1 MARRWPRPAVDTELL
16 MKRLLL
22 LALCLCSLS
31 ACDTAKR
38 SRLSSDTLRIAID
51 PPAVNGVIVFNSTM
65 TLNAVCRSPQSPDP
79 DVTPVWTVENNLGT
93 FDPATGKKVIFT
105 AGSIIGTGAI
115 YASIGSVRSPALS
128 ISVAHST
135 SAVVKTVLPIYSDEG
150 LIAVGIHIPDIYK
163 WGQKDSVIPGT
174 GNPGLTESSGG
185 GAPGDAAAYMT
196 DPSGVESYVGWGIT
210 LDKND
215 TTFKADFAAYAAG
228 TIKFYLKTNR
238 ALAGFERVF
247 INVEEANKTKNPP
260 LVITAGYGWNHAV
273 SSWQEVTV
281 PVADITGVN
290 LANIHLP
297 FEITVDNLSSPIT
310 MDVDDVRWE
319 R

>member
-1 MARRWPRPAVDTELL
+1 

-65 TLNAVCRSPQSPDP
+65 TLNAVCRSPQSSDP

-93 FDPATGKKVIFT
+93 FAPATGKKVVFT

-150 LIAVGIHIPDIYK
+150 LIAVGTHIPDIYK
-163 WGQKDSVIPGT
+163 WGQG
-174 GNPGLTESSGG
+174 GNAGLAELTGG
-185 GAPGDAAAYMT
+185 GAPGDGITYMYN
-196 DPSGVESYVGWGIT
+196 PSGVENYVGWGIT

-215 TTFKADFAAYAAG
+215 TMFTADFTAYAAG
-228 TIKFYLKTNR
+228 SIKFYLRTSR
-238 ALAGFERVF
+238 PLAGLEEVF
-247 INVEEANKTKNPP
+247 INVEEAGGTKNPA
-260 LVITAGYGWNHAV
+260 LIITAAHGWNHAV
-273 SSWQEVTV
+273 ASWQAVSV

-290 LANIHLP
+290 FANVHLP
-297 FEITVDNLSSPIT
+297 FEITIRNLSSAIT